1 MTRFADLDTTY
12 LDVAVQRVKAM
23 LTIAS
28 DPGDSGL
35 RRPAVLDYVDPKVKP
50 PFWWI
55 FLDQT
60 QQNDQAEDVNVQVWP
75 LALRYVIGLVT
86 EGYDGTLQRSVFKV
100 LPRVTSYFQ
109 AHKRLVYQDY
119 EEDDVTPMESPKY
132 LDAANVRIEVASAL
146 GAFRN
151 TNQVGIELRL
161 RLPFTI
167 HITEE
172 Y

>member
-1 MTRFADLDTTY
+1 MRFQDLDTTF
-12 LDVAVQRVKAM
+12 LDTAVARVKAM
-23 LTIAS
+23 LEIATQI
-28 DPGDSGL
+28 PITGWPT
-35 RRPAVLDYVDPKVKP
+35 PAVLDYVDPNQGV

-55 FLDQT
+55 YLDGT
-60 QQNDQAEDVNVQVWP
+60 NVSDLAEDVNTQVWP
-75 LALRYVIGLVT
+75 LVMRYVIGHAT

-161 RLPFTI
+161 RLPFNI
-167 HITEE
+167 QIDEE

>member
-1 MTRFADLDTTY
+1 MRFTDLDTTF
-12 LDVAVQRVKAM
+12 LDLAVQRVKAM

-28 DPGDSGL
+28 DPGASGL
-35 RRPAVLDYVDPKVKP
+35 LKPAVLDYVDPKVKP

-55 FLDQT
+55 FLDAT

-75 LALRYVIGLVT
+75 LALRYVIGLGT

-100 LPRVTSYFQ
+100 LPKVTSYFQ
-109 AHKRLVYQDY
+109 AHKRLIYADY
-119 EEDDVTPMESPKY
+119 ESDGTTPMASPKY
-132 LDAANVRIEVASAL
+132 LDSANVRIEVASAL

-161 RLPFTI
+161 RLPFNI
-167 HITEE
+167 AIDEE